1 MAKII
6 LTTMDNDVVLDGEED
21 LIELAR
27 IELKEDVFEA
37 NDGWDDMPDDYPRE
51 INTFNEALVYLQ
63 TYFDDR
69 YHNIYEIDKKVA

>member
-6 LTTMDNDVVLDGEED
+6 LKTMDNDVVLDGEKS

-27 IELKEDVFEA
+27 AELKEDVFEA
-37 NDGWDDMPDDYPRE
+37 NDGWEDMSDDYPRE
-51 INTFNEALVYLQ
+51 INTFDEAVVYLQ

-69 YHNIYEIDKKVA
+69 YHNIHEIGKKVA